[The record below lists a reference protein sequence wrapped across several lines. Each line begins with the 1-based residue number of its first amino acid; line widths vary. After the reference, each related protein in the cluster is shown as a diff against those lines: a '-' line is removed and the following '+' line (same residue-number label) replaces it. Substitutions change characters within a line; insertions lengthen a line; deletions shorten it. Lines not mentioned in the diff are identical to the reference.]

1 MSSVVVRLATLIP
14 ALLCLAVTAA
24 DAAEP
29 LPVRKSGHW
38 RITTVADSFGM
49 KTFDTCIAPGDSIVS
64 GIGDK
69 TCSPPDVKKIAD
81 EVFVNVTCKTGSGT
95 ELTSTLFT
103 GDFKSW
109 YRGTTKMTF
118 EPPENGV
125 PHMGV
130 TIDATFISAECPDM
144 TGTAGAG
151 SGAAN

>member
-1 MSSVVVRLATLIP
+1 MSPVVIRLAPLIS
-14 ALLCLAVTAA
+14 ALLCLNFSAA
-24 DAAEP
+24 GAAEP

-69 TCSPPDVKKIAD
+69 ACSSPDVKRIAD

-118 EPPENGV
+118 DPPENGV

-130 TIDATFISAECPDM
+130 TIDATFIGAECPAT
-144 TGTAGAG
+144 TGGKRSG
-151 SGAAN
+151 SN